1 MLADN
6 YILEKDNMEDY
17 TNKFSEKKIIEVNDG
32 NAGSYNNGTIKYQL
46 SQIFNLNSVMNF
58 REGLLIIPL
67 TLDFKISGTAVN
79 AVLTP
84 ENIRR
89 LVGIKSG
96 SLVNSVRIRVNG
108 KSAVSYE
115 NNLNEIMEFNFLTSC
130 LSGNNNEWSR
140 SMNSLLDE
148 KYLLYTGTTN
158 EKDLLLYQ
166 KFYKNTGAA
175 LNNTKETDLLIENNK
190 LLITRETNNTYD
202 ALNDYANYAN
212 ERQNYV
218 SNVTATTVNGVAYQ
232 NATIFYYVGIKLS
245 QIHDLFD
252 KMAIS
257 RAFVD
262 FEIDLNLGTS
272 TIAGTTLAATKNLND
287 LDLVQSHNFN
297 RGTSSIYF
305 NVDGIERNAIDN
317 VWWKLNGIAVVSET
331 ILMEATLNIDKN
343 AGTKLS
349 MPIYKIKPEFN
360 ELYIKDSV
368 RTIKYTDYLYYNL
381 NNITSGSTT
390 NFTISNAVSNC
401 KYLLMIPQLL
411 KNKVNCLNQSI
422 IANGPILLSN
432 LQLMKG
438 SSVFNQPLIYTYD
451 MFLNYIENNNNMN
464 GGKDWV
470 NNLFNFNNFN
480 KLYRLYFFDLTLINN
495 QKDVAYNLTVQF
507 INKCKLPIN
516 VDFYVFEEKELIFN
530 KINGVIGD
538 VQ

>member
-46 SQIFNLNSVMNF
+46 SQLYNLNNVMNF
-58 REGLLIIPL
+58 KEALLMIPL

-96 SLVNSVRIRVNG
+96 SLVNSVRIRING
-108 KSAVSYE
+108 KTAVSYD
-115 NNLNEIMEFNFLTSC
+115 NNLNEIMEFNFLTNC
-130 LSGNNNEWSR
+130 ISGNNNEWNR
-140 SMNSLLDE
+140 SMNSLLDD
-148 KYLLYTGTTN
+148 KYLFYSVGSTN
-158 EKDLLLYQ
+158 EINLLQYQ
-166 KFYKNTGAA
+166 KFYKNVASTA
-175 LNNTKETDLLIENNK
+175 NTKEGDLLIENNK
-190 LLITRETNNTYD
+190 LLINRETNNAYD
-202 ALNDYANYAN
+202 ALNEISNYAN
-212 ERQNYV
+212 ERQNFV
-218 SNVTATTVNGVAYQ
+218 SDVFNTTVNAVAYQ
-232 NATIFYYVGIKLS
+232 NATIYYYVGIKLS
-245 QIHDLFD
+245 QIHDIFD
-252 KMAIS
+252 KMGIS

-262 FEIDLNLGTS
+262 FEIDLNLGNS
-272 TIAGTTLAATKNLND
+272 SISGTTLAATKNLNE
-287 LDLVQSHNFN
+287 LDLIQSHNFN

-305 NVDGIERNAIDN
+305 NVDGVERPAVDK
-317 VWWKLNGIAVVSET
+317 VWWKNNGIAVVSET
-331 ILMEATLNIDKN
+331 ILMEATLSIDKN
-343 AGTKLS
+343 AGTKLH
-349 MPIYKIKPEFN
+349 MPVYKIKPEFN

-381 NNITSGSTT
+381 NAITPGSTT

-401 KYLLMIPQLL
+401 KYLLIIPQLT
-411 KNKVNCLNQSI
+411 KNKVNALNQSI
-422 IANGPILLSN
+422 LANGPILLSN
-432 LQLMKG
+432 LQLSKG
-438 SSVFNQPLIYTYD
+438 SAVFNQPIIYTYD

-464 GGKDWV
+464 GGKDWI

-480 KLYRLYFFDLTLINN
+480 KLYRLYFFDLTLVNN